1 MEQKTLHKFL
11 KFIKI
16 ILQNLLTNTKIC
28 DIIVSQKLLKIVK
41 KGADTV
47 AAQENKLQI
56 RRLCARNKA

>member
-28 DIIVSQKLLKIVK
+28 DIIVSQKLLEIVK